1 MAKKTI
7 RDLDISGKRVLIRID
22 FNVPLCEDGSIAN
35 DRRIRAALPT
45 IRHCLESNASLVV
58 MSHLGRP
65 AGERDDRLELGR
77 VAYRLQELLSEAPVE
92 VAGSD
97 VQRKADAL
105 KPGEVL
111 LLENLRFDPGEK
123 SGDEQF
129 ARRLRELGEVYVNDA
144 FATCHRKHAS
154 MYAVPK
160 LFPEGHRV
168 IGLLVEKEL
177 AALDS
182 LLEAPEQPMVAIL
195 GGVKVA
201 DKIGAIDTL
210 LDRAQ
215 KLLIGGAMAFTFMT
229 ARGVQVGASKVV
241 EDRLDLTRRLLDRG
255 GDKLILPQDHVVAR
269 KPEATAESKVVDEN
283 IPSGWCGLDIGPKTI
298 ERYTAA
304 IRGAGTVV
312 WNGPL
317 GKFEDEPFRNGTEA
331 VIRALAESD
340 AVTVVGGGESGEAIE
355 QLDLMDQID
364 HVSTGGGAFLE
375 YLEKRSLPALLV
387 IDER

>member
-1 MAKKTI
+1 MSKKTI
-7 RDLDISGKRVLIRID
+7 RDIDIRAKRLLIRVD
-22 FNVPLCEDGSIAN
+22 FNVPLREDGSIAS

-45 IRHCLESNASLVV
+45 IEYCLNNRASLVL
-58 MSHLGRP
+58 MTHLGRP
-65 AGERDDRLELGR
+65 AGKSNKKLGLGR
-77 VAYRLQELLSEAPVE
+77 IAYRLQELLREAPVE
-92 VAGSD
+92 IASSD
-97 VQRKADAL
+97 LKRKADDL
-105 KPGEVL
+105 KSGEVL

-129 ARRLRELGEVYVNDA
+129 AGRLRELGEVYVNDA

-177 AALDS
+177 SALDN
-182 LLEAPEQPMVAIL
+182 LLQSPEQPMVAIL

-201 DKIGAIDTL
+201 DKIGVIETL

-215 KLLIGGAMAFTFMT
+215 KLLIGGVMAFTFMK
-229 ARGVQVGASKVV
+229 ARGVHVGASKV
-241 EDRLDLTRRLLDRG
+241 EEERLDLARRLLDRG
-255 GDKLILPQDHVVAR
+255 GDKLILPQDHVIAR
-269 KPEATAESKVVDEN
+269 EPEASAESNIVDEN
-283 IPSGWCGLDIGPKTI
+283 IPDGWYGLDIGPKTI

-331 VIRALAESD
+331 VIRALTESD
-340 AVTVVGGGESGEAIE
+340 AATVVGGGESGEAVE
-355 QLDLMDQID
+355 QFDLVDQID

-375 YLEKRSLPALLV
+375 YLEKRSLPALSV